1 MRLSLIWAII
11 ATAAASPVLAAA
23 PTTAPLVTGVVND
36 QQRTI
41 LSGNHASAT
50 AVAKDMGAAD
60 SAHVFQHVTL
70 QLKRSPAMQ
79 AAFDRLVSDQ
89 QTRGNPNFHRWLS
102 SADLR
107 HFGPAQSDI
116 NRVTTWLRSKGVT
129 VNAQSPSGMTLDI
142 SGRASILS
150 AAFGTELHVYQLRGE
165 THFANTRDVSI
176 PSALRPVVGG
186 VMLSNFFPRS
196 NAVRGTNFTI
206 PVGKGKLPF
215 YAVAPSDFIGIYNVT
230 PMLGSDNGFRQ
241 AFSGAGVTIA
251 VLEDSDML
259 PQDWETFRQAFA
271 IDVPNNGFASYHG
284 HLISLHPGHCTPA
297 GRNGD
302 ELEAAL
308 DTEWASVSAPDA
320 NIVEASCASTETTF
334 GVATA
339 LSALVEGKQTDA
351 TIYSISYGGCEQE
364 NGLAF
369 LSNWSNLA
377 EEAAAEGISIVVS
390 SGDSGSSCDR
400 STVDSNGIGVNGL
413 ASNPFVVS
421 VGGTDFSDAVDG
433 KTAQYWNKA
442 NNPNNL
448 YSARSYIPEVPWDN
462 SCANSIIAQLGSK
475 GSSPMAY
482 CNSNPTV
489 GESGVGATGGP
500 SLFYSKPAWQAK
512 ALLGMPNDGVRDQP
526 DVVSFASN
534 GILDHAT
541 LICFSDKNNG
551 GFPCRYSGTIGGGPV
566 AETQL
571 VGGTSVAAPA
581 FAGILALLTE
591 VQQQKLGNPAPRL
604 YELAAMQ
611 YSNPV
616 LVKSCNA
623 SLGFN
628 VSKGCIFNN
637 VTRGDIAEPCF
648 GGTPDCHVTAE
659 STQNIG
665 ILSAQDGHSATPA
678 FLANPGYSMAAGLGS
693 VNVTNLIYNY

>member
-1 MRLSLIWAII
+1 MKLSLMCAFI
-11 ATAAASPVLAAA
+11 ATMAAPPLLAAA
-23 PTTAPLVTGVVND
+23 PATSPLVTGVVND
-36 QQRTI
+36 QQRTT

-50 AVAKDMGAAD
+50 AVAKDRGAVD
-60 SAHVFQHVTL
+60 QAHVFQNVKL

-79 AAFDRLVSDQ
+79 AAFDRLVADQ
-89 QTRGNPNFHRWLS
+89 QTRGNPNFHHWLS

-107 HFGPAQSDI
+107 RFGPAQSDI
-116 NRVTTWLRSKGVT
+116 SRVTAWLRSKGVA

-142 SGRASILS
+142 SGRASDLA
-150 AAFGTELHVYQLRGE
+150 AAFGTELHVYELRGE

-176 PSALRPVVGG
+176 PSALRPVVDG
-186 VMLSNFFPRS
+186 VTLSNFFPRP
-196 NAVRGTNFTI
+196 NVVRRPNFTI

-215 YAVAPSDFIGIYNVT
+215 YAVAPADFATIYNVK
-230 PMLGSDNGFRQ
+230 PMLGTDNAFHQ

-259 PQDWETFRQAFA
+259 ARDWQTFRQTFG
-271 IDVPNNGFASYHG
+271 IGSVPAHF
-284 HLISLHPGHCTPA
+284 ISLHPGGCTPA

-302 ELEAAL
+302 EVEAAL
-308 DTEWASVSAPDA
+308 DAEWASVSAPDA
-320 NIVEASCASTETTF
+320 NIVEASCISTETTF

-339 LSALVEGKQTDA
+339 LAALVEGKQTDA
-351 TIYSISYGGCEQE
+351 TIYSISFGGCEQE

-369 LSNWSNLA
+369 LSQWSNLT

-400 STVDSNGIGVNGL
+400 DTIDQNGIGVNGL
-413 ASNPFVVS
+413 AANAFVLS
-421 VGGTDFSDAVDG
+421 VGGTDFSDAVLK
-433 KTAQYWNKA
+433 KTAQYWTATNDA
-442 NNPNNL
+442 NDKQ
-448 YSARSYIPEVPWDN
+448 SARSYIPEVPWDD
-462 SCANSIIAQLGSK
+462 SCANSIIAGLVGK
-475 GSSPMAY
+475 GSPMAV
-482 CNSNPTV
+482 CNSNPTGV
-489 GESGVGATGGP
+489 ANGVGATGGP
-500 SLFYSKPAWQAK
+500 SLFYAKPAWQAK

-534 GILDHAT
+534 GILDHAS
-541 LICFSDKNNG
+541 LICFSDKNTG
-551 GFPCRYSGTIGGGPV
+551 GYPCLYSGTSIYTGGPA
-566 AETQL
+566 AETQV

-591 VQQQKLGNPAPRL
+591 VAGQKLGNPAPRL
-604 YELAAMQ
+604 YELAALQ
-611 YSNPV
+611 YTNPV

-628 VSKGCIFNN
+628 ISSGCIFNN
-637 VTRGDIAEPCF
+637 VTQGDIAEPCAE
-648 GGTPDCHVTAE
+648 GTLDCHTTAE
-659 STQNIG
+659 STNGIG
-665 ILSAQDGHSATPA
+665 FLSAQGGHSATPA